1 MPKTRTVH
9 RCRECGAAAP
19 RWLGRCPEC
28 GEWGSLVEE
37 ATGPSPSSGA
47 VLRAGAE
54 RPVPVREI
62 DPVATLRRSTGI
74 DELDRVLD
82 GGLVPGSVTLLG
94 GEPGMGKSTLLLQA
108 LAAMCDR
115 GARALLVTAEE
126 SKEQVRLRASRL
138 GTTPDDLFVLAETSL
153 PDVLAHVDALD
164 PHVVAIDSI
173 QTVVD
178 PDVGG
183 VAGSVAQVRECA
195 ARLVRMAKER
205 DVVTLLVGHVTKDGS
220 LAGPRVLEHA
230 VDTVLAFDGDR
241 HHALRLVHA
250 LKHRFGSTGE
260 LGLFEMTER
269 GLVGVDDPS
278 ALFLADRRPGAPGSV
293 VTAVLEGARPLLV
306 EVQALVAPAANS
318 AMPRRTVQGL
328 DAGRVSLVIAVLQQR
343 VRRGSLGACDV
354 WASVAGGVR
363 VREAAADLAAALA
376 LASARAGAPVVADI
390 VAVGEV
396 GLGGEVRQAAHT
408 ARRLAEAARLG
419 FRRAIAPTTAPNV
432 DGMEVVRVADVG
444 EALLA
449 VGLGR
454 DRTRPV
460 PPRDDDAGEP
470 AMVPTRGTARVLRAV
485 GPATGDTRHRW

>member
-1 MPKTRTVH
+1 MAKTRTVH

-37 ATGPSPSSGA
+37 VTRTPATA
-47 VLRAGAE
+47 TTAALRTGSE
-54 RPVPVREI
+54 QPVSIRDI
-62 DPVATLRRSTGI
+62 DPVAALRRATGI
-74 DELDRVLD
+74 EELDRVLG

-108 LAAMCDR
+108 LASMCGR

-126 SKEQVRLRASRL
+126 SKDQVRLRASRL
-138 GTTPDDLFVLAETSL
+138 GATPDDLYVLAETSL

-164 PHVVAIDSI
+164 PHVVAVDSI

-183 VAGSVAQVRECA
+183 VAGSVAQVRECT

-250 LKHRFGSTGE
+250 LKHRFGSTEE
-260 LGLFEMTER
+260 LGLFEMTEL
-269 GLVGVDDPS
+269 GLVGVADPS

-328 DAGRVSLVIAVLQQR
+328 ESGRVSLVLAVLQQR
-343 VRRGSLGACDV
+343 VADAPNATFDAWV
-354 WASVAGGVR
+354 SVAGGVR
-363 VREAAADLAAALA
+363 VTEAGADLAVALA
-376 LASARAGAPVVADI
+376 LTSARTGE
-390 VAVGEV
+390 AVRGDTIALGEV
-396 GLGGEVRQAAHT
+396 GLGGEVRQATHT
-408 ARRLAEAARLG
+408 ARRLGEAARLG
-419 FRRAIAPTTAPNV
+419 FVRAIAPTTAPDV
-432 DGMEVVRVADVG
+432 DGMEIVRVADVA
-444 EALLA
+444 EALVA
-449 VGLGR
+449 AGLGAPAA
-454 DRTRPV
+454 RPV
-460 PPRDDDAGEP
+460 RSTAPTAG
-470 AMVPTRGTARVLRAV
+470 AVPVLRAV
-485 GPATGDTRHRW
+485 ERPAEPPVGERPDRW